1 MLKIIGVEMVENE
14 LELIEQLESINVKLG
29 GSIQKLT
36 TYDSTGKTSKKIV
49 IEYDIQDKPA

>member
-1 MLKIIGVEMVENE
+1 MIENE